1 VGLKLLTA
9 PTIWPVSLAAARQQ
23 VRIVHDDDDL
33 LLWNDDLSNP
43 GLVQLAT
50 RYLEQ
55 RWNVSLLAQQWELS
69 ADGWYDQRYWR
80 EGEYIKAYRSMFGGR
95 TLIGD
100 ILNVGGVG
108 RVGAIYLPRPP
119 LETVDKIQYFD
130 SNGVLQTLATTVYE
144 YDSYNRPGR
153 VSLKPFQIW
162 PFPQIGKVQDAVR
175 IQFTSGFTSVANLFT
190 TWPGVIQAI
199 KILVATW
206 YQSPEASVTGTI
218 STPIKWTLDELSS
231 QYDFNV
237 MGW

>member
-1 VGLKLLTA
+1 MGLVVTTA
-9 PTIWPVSLAAARQQ
+9 PTLWPVSLAAAKQQ
-23 VRIVHDDDDL
+23 LRIACDDDDL
-33 LLWNDDLSNP
+33 MLWNDDASNP

-55 RWNVSLLAQQWELS
+55 RWNVSFLTQTWTLS
-69 ADGWYDQRYWR
+69 LDGWYDQRYWR

-119 LETVDKIQYFD
+119 LASVSSIKYYDA
-130 SNGVLQTLATTVYE
+130 NGVLQTLATTVYE
-144 YDSYNRPGR
+144 VDTYNQPGR
-153 VSLKPFQIW
+153 IALQAFQIW

-175 IQFTSGFTSVANLFT
+175 IEFVSGFTSTANLFAR
-190 TWPGVIQAI
+190 WPGVIQAI
-199 KILVATW
+199 KILVAHW

-218 STPIKWTLDELSS
+218 SSPIEWTLDELSS
-231 QYDFNV
+231 QYNFNV
-237 MGW
+237 NW